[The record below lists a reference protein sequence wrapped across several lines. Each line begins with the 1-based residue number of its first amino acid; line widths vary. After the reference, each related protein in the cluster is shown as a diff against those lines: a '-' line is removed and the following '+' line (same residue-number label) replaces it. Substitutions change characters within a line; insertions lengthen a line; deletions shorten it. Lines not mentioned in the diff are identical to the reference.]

1 MSILR
6 IAFKELTGMFID
18 DGALALALFC
28 LLLVLGVGLAVRSG
42 LIGPTAGAVLLV
54 AGCLAVLAESV
65 ARAARR
71 KFRR

>member
-1 MSILR
+1 MSILK

-18 DGALALALFC
+18 DGALALFS
-28 LLLVLGVGLAVRSG
+28 LLLVLGVGLAVKSG
-42 LIGPTAGAVLLV
+42 LIGPTAGAVLLI

-65 ARAARR
+65 TRAARR

>member
-1 MSILR
+1 MTILK

-18 DGALALALFC
+18 DGALALFS
-28 LLLVLGVGLAVRSG
+28 LLLVLGVGLAVETT

-54 AGCLAVLAESV
+54 AGCLVILAESV
-65 ARAARR
+65 MRAARR